1 MREYDC
7 SCSHPSKHLHS
18 DRGALQS
25 LCSLLAVGCI
35 YFMDGESWMYPVG
48 HIVVLILV
56 LLIVIATVVL

>member
-1 MREYDC
+1 MTVAA
-7 SCSHPSKHLHS
+7 PIHLSISIQIVELYNHC
-18 DRGALQS
+18 
-25 LCSLLAVGCI
+25 CSLLAVGCI